1 MAEERQEFCGE
12 VTLWTRHDR
21 FWIHP
26 CMLLMV
32 ISACC
37 YCSDLVFPFEMFLLG
52 PGSCWWKELVLKLLS
67 GIWEWQIGCKFYFI
81 SCCQV
86 IDVRLKCDHDSVIWL
101 FFQSSLFISQN
112 FVLISMQIGAR
123 VSLDPRTILLLNRF
137 GSAKT
142 LDPIYMFYAW
152 FIVHLLEI
160 FNPISLARSIYPMR
174 EVFGEKNIE

>member
-12 VTLWTRHDR
+12 VTLWTRHDH
-21 FWIHP
+21 FWIRP

-123 VSLDPRTILLLNRF
+123 VSLDTRQSYCLTDLVLQKLWTQFTCFMPGLSFTYWKF
-137 GSAKT
+137 
-142 LDPIYMFYAW
+142 
-152 FIVHLLEI
+152 
-160 FNPISLARSIYPMR
+160 SIQFR
-174 EVFGEKNIE
+174 